1 MMKDEQQYKIDQIK
15 QIQECNKS
23 AFVMADKKGSI
34 YLRGTIIFG
43 GCFHPLT
50 VL

>member
-1 MMKDEQQYKIDQIK
+1 MMKDEQQYYYQIK

-23 AFVMADKKGSI
+23 AFVMADKKGNI